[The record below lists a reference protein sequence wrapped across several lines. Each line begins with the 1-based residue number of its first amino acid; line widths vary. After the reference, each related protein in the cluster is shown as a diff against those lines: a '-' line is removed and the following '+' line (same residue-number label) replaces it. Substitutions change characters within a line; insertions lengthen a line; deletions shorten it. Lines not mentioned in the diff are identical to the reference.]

1 MKPFHES
8 AAMACAPQK
17 KPHSIIVLIALV
29 TGLATGLVGCAGRGG
44 GGSPSKTPSS
54 SSDKSLSSKSG
65 TPPPLSA
72 MQGPANDRYQQALA
86 LMRDHKTDEA
96 QGALEALV
104 KEFPNLSGPPTNL
117 GILYAR
123 SKQRDKAFDSFNRA
137 IAANPKNA
145 TAYDWEGIIY
155 RESGDYAHA
164 EQSYLRAVSAQ
175 PDYPNAH
182 LNLAILYD
190 TYLRRPQDAVTQYR
204 EYQRLSGGSKP
215 VVTAWID
222 ELQPPAAAATSPAPA
237 AASAPNK

>member
-1 MKPFHES
+1 MKPFLES
-8 AAMACAPQK
+8 AAMPCGPQK
-17 KPHSIIVLIALV
+17 KPQSIIVLIALV
-29 TGLATGLVGCAGRGG
+29 AGLATGLVGCAGRGG
-44 GGSPSKTPSS
+44 GGSPSKTPPS
-54 SSDKSLSSKSG
+54 SSDKAASTAG
-65 TPPPLSA
+65 AAPPPA
-72 MQGPANDRYQQALA
+72 ATQGPASGRYQQALA

-96 QGALEALV
+96 QSALEALA

-164 EQSYLRAVSAQ
+164 EQSYLRAVAAQ

-222 ELQPPAAAATSPAPA
+222 ELQPPAATSAAPA
-237 AASAPNK
+237 APSK

>member
-1 MKPFHES
+1 MKPFLES
-8 AAMACAPQK
+8 ASAAVTCAPQK
-17 KPHSIIVLIALV
+17 KPQPMILLIALMA
-29 TGLATGLVGCAGRGG
+29 GLATGLAGCAGRG

-54 SSDKSLSSKSG
+54 SPDKAISTTGS
-65 TPPPLSA
+65 TPPPAA
-72 MQGPANDRYQQALA
+72 MQGPASDRYQQALA

-123 SKQRDKAFDSFNRA
+123 SKQRDKAFESFNRA

-164 EQSYLRAVSAQ
+164 EQSYLRAVAAQ

-190 TYLRRPQDAVTQYR
+190 TYLRRPQDAVAQYR
-204 EYQRLSGGSKP
+204 EYQRLSGTSKP

-222 ELQPPAAAATSPAPA
+222 ELQPPAAAAPNAAPA
-237 AASAPNK
+237 APSK